1 MTTVETVLVVFLGAA
16 LLLFL
21 VLAITLVAIAIGV
34 LRHVRNI
41 AQRADETTS
50 NFADIAKMVS
60 RKVAPVALSAGLA
73 AALRRFTSK
82 K

>member
-1 MTTVETVLVVFLGAA
+1 MTTVETVLVIFLAVA

-21 VLAITLVAIAIGV
+21 ILAITLVAIAISV
-34 LRHVRNI
+34 ARHIKNI
-41 AQRADETTS
+41 AERADDATS

-60 RKVAPVALSAGLA
+60 RKIAPVALSAGLA

>member
-1 MTTVETVLVVFLGAA
+1 MTMVETILVVFLSAA

-21 VLAITLVAIAIGV
+21 ILAITLVAIAIGV
-34 LRHVRNI
+34 ARHVKNI
-41 AQRADETTS
+41 AERADEATS